1 MLDELEKIARY
12 DYDGFK
18 HSRKCKC
25 WYVYGL
31 HSQEKYV
38 SCIQYIRRTRIPI
51 KYGDVVV
58 YADMSSGKYLEPYY
72 YGQKNIFIYDGVNL
86 LAAKKYYSGRFKI
99 WELHPTTGI
108 FIGRDYWSDVFLNSV
123 YFDHSRHTIIPLND
137 AWRYLTKQGYRII
150 INKRDYYIYS
160 KYAGPI
166 KKNQQFKYYIDTPD
180 NMIMIWDY

>member
-18 HSRKCKC
+18 HLRRCKC
-25 WYVYGL
+25 WYVHGL
-31 HSQEKYV
+31 NCQEKYV
-38 SCIQYIRRTRIPI
+38 SCIQYIRRTPI

-58 YADMSSGKYLEPYY
+58 YADMSSGRYLEPYY

-108 FIGRDYWSDVFLNSV
+108 FINRNYWSNISQNPNITTDFIEDNL
-123 YFDHSRHTIIPLND
+123 DKPLDWIKLSFNRFMYND
-137 AWRYLTKQGYRII
+137 FVC
-150 INKRDYYIYS
+150 KRC
-160 KYAGPI
+160 
-166 KKNQQFKYYIDTPD
+166 
-180 NMIMIWDY
+180 ML